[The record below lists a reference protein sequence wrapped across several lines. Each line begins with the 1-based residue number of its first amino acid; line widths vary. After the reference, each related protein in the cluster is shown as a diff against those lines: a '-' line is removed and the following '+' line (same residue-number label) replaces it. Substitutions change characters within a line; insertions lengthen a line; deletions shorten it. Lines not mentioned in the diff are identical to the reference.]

1 VITGI
6 LTEGLIYGLMT
17 LGVFIT
23 FRVLSFADMTCD
35 GSFPL
40 GAAVAGVL
48 LAHGHSAAVALPAAA
63 LAGAGAGLVTAL
75 IHTRLRI
82 PDLLSGI
89 LTMTMLRSVNLRV
102 MENRA
107 NISLLKTDTVFTR
120 LNAASRELAENL
132 RGGSPSLGD
141 SGIIENIAAFVD
153 AGAGALLYCLLAVV
167 VIKFI
172 LDLFFRT
179 DFGISLGA
187 LGCNPQLI
195 IAQGMNPDMLKIAGI
210 SLANGLI
217 AVSGALAAM
226 YQGFADINFGQG
238 MIVSGLAALM
248 MGEFLIRSNR
258 FPVLTLRVILGSI
271 LYRALMYLARN
282 YGYHIGMTPNDLNL
296 ITGLLI
302 ITCIIFS
309 NLGFRS
315 GYGKRWNLLTGKKRK
330 AREGPAAAQAD
341 RTNNNDNNNDKAKD
355 AEA

>member
-48 LAHGHSAAVALPAAA
+48 LVHGHSALVALPVAA
-63 LAGAGAGLVTAL
+63 LAGAAAGLVTAL

-89 LTMTMLRSVNLRV
+89 LTMTMLRSINLRV

-107 NISLLKTDTVFTR
+107 NISLLKTDTVFSR
-120 LNAASRELAENL
+120 LNDASRQFAENL
-132 RGGSPSLGD
+132 RGDPTPAGSSGIASGID
-141 SGIIENIAAFVD
+141 SSIIENIAAFVD
-153 AGAGALLYCLLAVV
+153 SGAGALLYCLLAVI
-167 VIKFI
+167 VIKLV
-172 LDLFFRT
+172 LDLFFKT

-210 SLANGLI
+210 CLANGLI

-248 MGEFLIRSNR
+248 MGEFLLRSNR

-302 ITCIIFS
+302 IACIIFS

-315 GYGKRWNLLTGKKRK
+315 GYGKRWKLITRK
-330 AREGPAAAQAD
+330 ARGKPEVQSGHAK
-341 RTNNNDNNNDKAKD
+341 TKD

>member
-48 LAHGHSAAVALPAAA
+48 LMHGHSALVALPAAA

-89 LTMTMLRSVNLRV
+89 LTMTMLRSINLRV

-107 NISLLKTDTVFTR
+107 NVSLLKTDTVFTR
-120 LNAASRELAENL
+120 LNDASRQFAENL
-132 RGGSPSLGD
+132 RGGHPSAGSSGIE

-153 AGAGALLYCLLAVV
+153 AGAGALLYCLVAVI
-167 VIKFI
+167 VIKLV
-172 LDLFFRT
+172 LDLFFKT

-187 LGCNPQLI
+187 LGCNPLLI

-210 SLANGLI
+210 CLANGLI

-248 MGEFLIRSNR
+248 MGEFLLRSNR

-315 GYGKRWNLLTGKKRK
+315 GYGKRWHLIKRK
-330 AREGPAAAQAD
+330 TRGRPEAQAGYA
-341 RTNNNDNNNDKAKD
+341 KAKD
-355 AEA
+355 TEA

>member
-48 LAHGHSAAVALPAAA
+48 LVHGHSALVALPAAA
-63 LAGAGAGLVTAL
+63 LAGAAAGLVTAL

-89 LTMTMLRSVNLRV
+89 LTMTMLRSINLRV

-107 NISLLKTDTVFTR
+107 NISLLKTDTVFSR
-120 LNAASRELAENL
+120 LNDASRQFAENL
-132 RGGSPSLGD
+132 RGGPSAGNAGLD
-141 SGIIENIAAFVD
+141 SSINSNIIENIAAFVD
-153 AGAGALLYCLLAVV
+153 AGAGALLYCLIAVI
-167 VIKFI
+167 VIKLV
-172 LDLFFRT
+172 LDLFFKT

-315 GYGKRWNLLTGKKRK
+315 GYGKRWHLIKRK
-330 AREGPAAAQAD
+330 ARIQAG
-341 RTNNNDNNNDKAKD
+341 RTNDKDQARDKAKD

>member
-40 GAAVAGVL
+40 GAAVAGIL
-48 LAHGHSAAVALPAAA
+48 LVHGQSAAVALPSAFV
-63 LAGAGAGLVTAL
+63 AGAAAGLVTAL
-75 IHTRLRI
+75 IHTRLKI

-89 LTMTMLRSVNLRV
+89 LTMTMLRSINLRV

-107 NISLLKTDTVFTR
+107 NISLLKTDTVFSR
-120 LNAASRELAENL
+120 LNEAARRFAENL
-132 RGGSPSLGD
+132 RIEGVAEDLSNPREMIASLAD
-141 SGIIENIAAFVD
+141 SGLGVLFYCII
-153 AGAGALLYCLLAVV
+153 AVLI
-167 VIKFI
+167 IKI
-172 LDLFFRT
+172 VLDLFFRT

-210 SLANGLI
+210 CLANGLI
-217 AVSGALAAM
+217 AVSGAFAAM

-258 FPVLTLRVILGSI
+258 FSVLTLRVILGSI

-315 GYGKRWNLLTGKKRK
+315 GYGKRWSFNKAGKTRK
-330 AREGPAAAQAD
+330 AREAKSAGEPSGPG
-341 RTNNNDNNNDKAKD
+341 KAGD
-355 AEA
+355 T